1 MSESYDNTNR
11 GALFKN
17 NKQTSERSPTMT
29 GPVNVEG
36 KKFRL
41 AAWTKVSKA
50 GNEYLSLE
58 LEPEEVRKE
67 EPDDSNTSN
76 SPPVAPTEDEPED
89 INDEIP
95 F

>member
-17 NKQTSERSPTMT
+17 NKRTSERSPTMT

-41 AAWTKVSKA
+41 AAWTKVSEK
-50 GNEYLSLE
+50 GNKYFSLE

-76 SPPVAPTEDEPED
+76 SPPVASTESESED
-89 INDEIP
+89 IDDEIP